1 MNYKQWTLSTI
12 STAIALVLATLVLHA
27 VTTPA
32 ISPTTQENALK
43 GQISPIAGI
52 INKLIECESGGNPNA
67 VHYNDGAA
75 GLHSRGILQFQ
86 RPTFAR
92 YWRNLIN
99 NDIDDVDV
107 DNLWTD
113 ASNQILLAE
122 AMITDNPKNLN
133 HWKVC
138 STKHDLYSK
147 L

>member
-1 MNYKQWTLSTI
+1 MTYKQWTLSIT
-12 STAIALVLATLVLHA
+12 STAIALVLATLALRA
-27 VTTPA
+27 VITPA
-32 ISPTTQENALK
+32 ISPIR
-43 GQISPIAGI
+43 QIDPIAGI
-52 INKLIECESGGNPNA
+52 INKLIECESGGKVDA

-138 STKHDLYSK
+138 STRHQLLSK